1 MLLAEFTTEIVQS
14 LIHGNKSP
22 ENRSNRGR
30 TSQKEKY
37 KSIDPLNN
45 TRKKATIPLLSQER
59 RFDQTG
65 HWPWPKS
72 EKKHYRKCPNYYRV
86 ACCKCNIYV
95 SLVADWNHS
104 VELHNK
110 ETLWIYLY
118 LRFSILIF
126 FRQYPPSEKNIVFTE
141 KVSIIFYIL
150 LPLLAID
157 TILLQIQ
164 IWGKIKKT
172 FSSLKA
178 SFTPQSDTELKK
190 FVC

>member
-65 HWPWPKS
+65 HWP
-72 EKKHYRKCPNYYRV
+72 
-86 ACCKCNIYV
+86 
-95 SLVADWNHS
+95 
-104 VELHNK
+104 
-110 ETLWIYLY
+110 
-118 LRFSILIF
+118 
-126 FRQYPPSEKNIVFTE
+126 
-141 KVSIIFYIL
+141 
-150 LPLLAID
+150 
-157 TILLQIQ
+157 
-164 IWGKIKKT
+164 
-172 FSSLKA
+172 
-178 SFTPQSDTELKK
+178 
-190 FVC
+190 